1 MYILV
6 YHCTLTNSQI
16 YMNKNHIG
24 ALWSSIA
31 NYLSSKFQN
40 QQHHWKPPRA
50 TLPILYQYPEHIL
63 EEATLSL
70 QYLPIPL
77 SPQHFLEE
85 AQEPKLPQLLYHYDS
100 CPYLTLH
107 STLYGRP
114 RGPNTRGYSTTMISV
129 HTSLS
134 TALYMG
140 GPEAQTPAGTLQPWY
155 LSIPHFPQ
163 HFTWEAQK
171 PKHPR
176 VLYNYDICPY
186 LTLPSTLYG
195 RPRDM
200 GSYHS
205 CRVSGVFGPLGLP
218 YKVL

>member
-6 YHCTLTNSQI
+6 YHCTLTNSRI

-24 ALWSSIA
+24 VLWSSIA

-40 QQHHWKPPRA
+40 QQHHWKPPIA

-129 HTSLS
+129 YTPLS
-134 TALYMG
+134 IALSMG
-140 GPEAQTPAGTLQPWY
+140 GPEAQTPQ
-155 LSIPHFPQ
+155 I
-163 HFTWEAQK
+163 
-171 PKHPR
+171 
-176 VLYNYDICPY
+176 LYNCDSYPCP
-186 LTLPSTLYG
+186 TLHSILYG
-195 RPRDM
+195 RPR
-200 GSYHS
+200 
-205 CRVSGVFGPLGLP
+205 GPNTHGYSTTMISVYTPLSVGGPEAQTPLDT
-218 YKVL
+218 LQLW

>member
-1 MYILV
+1 M
-6 YHCTLTNSQI
+6 
-16 YMNKNHIG
+16 
-24 ALWSSIA
+24 
-31 NYLSSKFQN
+31 
-40 QQHHWKPPRA
+40 
-50 TLPILYQYPEHIL
+50 

-140 GPEAQTPAGTLQPWY
+140 GPEAQTPQ
-155 LSIPHFPQ
+155 I
-163 HFTWEAQK
+163 
-171 PKHPR
+171 
-176 VLYNYDICPY
+176 LYNYDICLY
-186 LTLPSTLYG
+186 LTLHSTLYG
-195 RPRDM
+195 RPIGPNTRRHSTTIITAHAPLSTALYM
-200 GSYHS
+200 G
-205 CRVSGVFGPLGLP
+205 GPEAQTPAVTLL
-218 YKVL
+218 L

>member
-6 YHCTLTNSQI
+6 YHCTLTNSRI

-24 ALWSSIA
+24 VLWSSIA

-40 QQHHWKPPRA
+40 QQHHWKPPIA
-50 TLPILYQYPEHIL
+50 TLPILYQYPEHIV

-114 RGPNTRGYSTTMISV
+114 RGPNTRGNSTTMISV
-129 HTSLS
+129 HTSLFP
-134 TALYMG
+134 ALYMG
-140 GPEAQTPAGTLQPWY
+140 GPGTWAAIIVVEY
-155 LSIPHFPQ
+155 LGCLGLWASHIKCCRE
-163 HFTWEAQK
+163 WGMY
-171 PKHPR
+171 R
-176 VLYNYDICPY
+176 
-186 LTLPSTLYG
+186 
-195 RPRDM
+195 
-200 GSYHS
+200 YHS
-205 CRVSGVFGPLGLP
+205 CRVPAGVWASGPP
-218 YKVL
+218 I